1 MVSIMFSV
9 VRLSDVT
16 VIKVRGSNNLIIQRG
31 LSRGNVVCKT
41 IRSRVSKETVSRAR
55 YNSRN
60 FRLIYGAGSIIRHG
74 MRRSHETPPRTPC
87 PIPSFRCSSRSHI
100 NAGSWLRHG
109 HRHRAARIACPKQSK
124 LYLSS
129 RARPRVDTS
138 GFELERRKREAV
150 DSPSLDTVRQ
160 RAVMSIATSRM

>member
-31 LSRGNVVCKT
+31 LRGEMSYVKLSARASR
-41 IRSRVSKETVSRAR
+41 RRRSRAR
-55 YNSRN
+55 GITRETFVWFMGPGVS
-60 FRLIYGAGSIIRHG
+60 IRHG
-74 MRRSHETPPRTPC
+74 VRRSHETPPRAPC

-124 LYLSS
+124 PYLSS

-150 DSPSLDTVRQ
+150 DSPSLDTIR
-160 RAVMSIATSRM
+160 